1 MCYSWCF
8 PKWHNRNV
16 WKVLTQHHIKEK
28 YFRNTRKHPF
38 LHAWTVTY
46 HVSRDV
52 TTRFAAMFCFFLS
65 LSDVIVSNKSCN
77 FWDISPGE
85 GGGGCSQIKVIGM
98 LVVSL
103 WGVNYGVWDGKLLY
117 LLIQVSL
124 ITVHK
129 EIYKKCPDTD
139 HTEISLG
146 GQLKLEPHPHWSPVG
161 SSLSLLYGVLPGTF
175 LFGALYLIPV
185 TICLAVPIKFTSI

>member
-1 MCYSWCF
+1 
-8 PKWHNRNV
+8 
-16 WKVLTQHHIKEK
+16 
-28 YFRNTRKHPF
+28 
-38 LHAWTVTY
+38 
-46 HVSRDV
+46 
-52 TTRFAAMFCFFLS
+52 
-65 LSDVIVSNKSCN
+65 
-77 FWDISPGE
+77 
-85 GGGGCSQIKVIGM
+85 M

-117 LLIQVSL
+117 LFIQVSL

>member
-1 MCYSWCF
+1 
-8 PKWHNRNV
+8 
-16 WKVLTQHHIKEK
+16 
-28 YFRNTRKHPF
+28 
-38 LHAWTVTY
+38 
-46 HVSRDV
+46 
-52 TTRFAAMFCFFLS
+52 
-65 LSDVIVSNKSCN
+65 
-77 FWDISPGE
+77 
-85 GGGGCSQIKVIGM
+85 M

-129 EIYKKCPDTD
+129 EIYKQCPDTD

-161 SSLSLLYGVLPGTF
+161 SSPSL
-175 LFGALYLIPV
+175 
-185 TICLAVPIKFTSI
+185 